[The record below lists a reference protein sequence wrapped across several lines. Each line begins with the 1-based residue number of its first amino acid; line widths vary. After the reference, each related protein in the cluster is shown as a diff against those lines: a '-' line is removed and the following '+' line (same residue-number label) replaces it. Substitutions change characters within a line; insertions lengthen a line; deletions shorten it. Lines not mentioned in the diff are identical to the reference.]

1 MGGMEYLLN
10 INNLVLTCLNKYPY
24 EFPVFLSSPYDEKD
38 IVTISDSERAAAT
51 ASSSNSE
58 QQQQR
63 AAATVSSS
71 NSEQQQQ
78 REIFSNQL
86 LKIICTN
93 ADSCL
98 RHLRLYQSV
107 KNIHLLC
114 CKIT

>member
-78 REIFSNQL
+78 RQQRAKTATKHARDPQIFLSWEVFYL
-86 LKIICTN
+86 IYTE
-93 ADSCL
+93 
-98 RHLRLYQSV
+98 
-107 KNIHLLC
+107 
-114 CKIT
+114 